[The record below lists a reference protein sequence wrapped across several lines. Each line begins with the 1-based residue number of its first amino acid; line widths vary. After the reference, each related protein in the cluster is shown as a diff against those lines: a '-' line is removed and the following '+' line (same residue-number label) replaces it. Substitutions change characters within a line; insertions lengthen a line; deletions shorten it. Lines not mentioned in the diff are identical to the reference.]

1 MKITIIGASVG
12 IGLETVKRALDR
24 NHEVNTL
31 SRSEI
36 NLRITDRFKTNIGNA
51 LNKDDL
57 KNAIHESDAIIVTLG
72 TGKSMKATTMFS
84 DFAMLL
90 VDIQKETNS
99 KVPCLFVTGF
109 GSGESKNYVGWF
121 VKLFLKYFLKD
132 VYADKARMEE
142 IISNSEL
149 EWIIVRPG
157 RLLDKPLTE
166 KYRIENTLFKGIKIG
181 SINRSDVADFL
192 VKQAEN
198 PTQLKKYVAISEK

>member
-1 MKITIIGASVG
+1 MKITIIGASAG
-12 IGLETVKRALDR
+12 IGLETVKRALER
-24 NHEVNTL
+24 NHEVHTL

-36 NLRITDRFKTNIGNA
+36 YLPIKNHLNTNIGDA

-57 KNAIHESDAIIVTLG
+57 KNAIHGADAIIVTLG
-72 TGKSMKATTMFS
+72 TGKSMKATTMFT
-84 DFAMLL
+84 DFATLL
-90 VDIQKETNS
+90 VDIQKETNL

-132 VYADKARMEE
+132 VYTDKAKMEE

-149 EWIIVRPG
+149 DWIIVRPG
-157 RLLDKPLTE
+157 RLLDKPITE
-166 KYRIENTLFKGIKIG
+166 KYRIENTLFKGINIG

>member
-1 MKITIIGASVG
+1 M
-12 IGLETVKRALDR
+12 
-24 NHEVNTL
+24 
-31 SRSEI
+31 
-36 NLRITDRFKTNIGNA
+36 
-51 LNKDDL
+51 NKDDL
-57 KNAIHESDAIIVTLG
+57 KNAIHGADAIIVTLG
-72 TGKSMKATTMFS
+72 TGKSMKAITMFT
-84 DFAMLL
+84 DFATLL
-90 VDIQKETNS
+90 VDIQKETNL

-132 VYADKARMEE
+132 VYMDKAKMEE

-149 EWIIVRPG
+149 DWIIVRPG

-166 KYRIENTLFKGIKIG
+166 KYRIENTLFKGINIG

-198 PTQLKKYVAISEK
+198 PTQLKKYIAISEK